1 MTAAITPFRIH
12 VDDAVLADLHRR
24 LDNTRWPDHETV
36 DDWSQGLPLAYAR
49 ELCDYWRHGY
59 DWRAREA
66 RLNRF
71 AQVMVHLGDVD
82 IHAIHVRSPHPQ
94 ARPLVMTH
102 GWPGSIVEFHKVIDA
117 LVDPVAHGGRAEDAF
132 HLVCPSLPGYGFSSK
147 PRQSGW
153 GVERIAD
160 TWTRLMAEL
169 GYPHFLAQGGDWGSL
184 VTTMIGARH
193 AGPCR
198 GIHVTMP
205 VVGPD
210 KDTLGAMT
218 DQEKAALAAL
228 ERYRSVGSGYSTQ
241 QATRPQTLAYG
252 LADSP
257 SGQAA
262 WIVEKFQDWMDCDG
276 HPETVLTRDELLDN
290 VMLYWVTNA
299 AGSSARLYWESFAKA
314 SREPLSLPSGISMF
328 PKEIFRTSRRWAERR
343 YTGLRYWNELP
354 RGGHFA
360 AMEQPE
366 VFVREVRACFDT
378 MR

>member
-24 LDNTRWPDHETV
+24 LDNTRWPDRETV

-49 ELCDYWRHGY
+49 ELCAYWRHGY

-117 LVDPVAHGGRAEDAF
+117 LVDPPAHGGRAEDAF

-147 PRQSGW
+147 PAQPGW

-160 TWTRLMAEL
+160 TWTRLMAAL
-169 GYPHFLAQGGDWGSL
+169 GYPHFLAQGGDWGSI
-184 VTTMIGARH
+184 VTTMIGLRH
-193 AGPCR
+193 AGPCL

-218 DQEKAALAAL
+218 EQEKAALAAL
-228 ERYRSVGSGYSTQ
+228 ERYRSVGSGYSMQ

-299 AGSSARLYWESFAKA
+299 AGSSARLYWESFAKS
-314 SREPLSLPSGISMF
+314 SRDPLSLPSGISMF

-360 AMEQPE
+360 ALEQPE